1 MSETQRSLPFSKIA
15 LIGAGLIGGSWA
27 LAIRAAYPQ
36 VQIQL
41 YDSLEAHRLQ
51 AIEQGIVHATFDS
64 LEQAVAH
71 VDLIIL
77 AVPVGALPD
86 LFSQLIPVMGPDT
99 VMTDVGSTKQGV
111 IESAKEALGAAFCHF
126 VPGHPISGAEK
137 SGPLAARAD
146 LFKDKRVVLTPVA
159 ETDLTALEKVKCLWE
174 LAGAEVHMLDAAQ
187 HDRVFA
193 AVSHLPHL
201 LSYALVEEL
210 ASRPDADLIFSYA
223 AGGFRDF
230 TRIAASHPTMWRD
243 ISLANREALL
253 KELDAY
259 SLKLDELRSALA
271 KGDGP
276 ALLTLFQRAQ
286 IARTNWSSGLN

>member
-1 MSETQRSLPFSKIA
+1 
-15 LIGAGLIGGSWA
+15 
-27 LAIRAAYPQ
+27 
-36 VQIQL
+36 
-41 YDSLEAHRLQ
+41 
-51 AIEQGIVHATFDS
+51 
-64 LEQAVAH
+64 
-71 VDLIIL
+71 
-77 AVPVGALPD
+77 
-86 LFSQLIPVMGPDT
+86 
-99 VMTDVGSTKQGV
+99 
-111 IESAKEALGAAFCHF
+111 

-159 ETDLTALEKVKCLWE
+159 ETDLTALEKVKSLWE
-174 LAGAEVHMLDAAQ
+174 QAGAEVHMLDAAQ